1 MPPQYT
7 CAAPGCPGTHASKYM
22 YCTTP
27 RSMDEL
33 PLIDPACQREFAR
46 KLRRLIGL

>member
-1 MPPQYT
+1 MTACPDCGSSSCTGHPCDDALMPLPL
-7 CAAPGCPGTHASKYM
+7 
-22 YCTTP
+22 
-27 RSMDEL
+27 SMDEL